1 MIAQKKNKL
10 KINNQ
15 LNNINIISNNQYKQ
29 KDNFKKDNKMN
40 EINTNDNINKK
51 DNYGNTHGYKDIIKN
66 IEHLKHN
73 KINTDPNLEKMKC
86 KEKYEIKN
94 NKQKNQCIN
103 IASSKSCSNE
113 KQNNTEKGKELETNE
128 IENEDNPDDIS
139 ENDFIEGNILYE
151 NEFKNCE
158 LNEIILRF
166 IKILYKDADKDL
178 NNKNKREIRLYD
190 SKIQQISNIIISM
203 KYLDQIKVMESM
215 NRTADSYN
223 KMELFLKLSKKVD
236 ERNKLKRNKNYKSDS
251 THRNSFGGYSYK
263 AKTSR
268 FINK

>member
-1 MIAQKKNKL
+1 MR
-10 KINNQ
+10 
-15 LNNINIISNNQYKQ
+15 
-29 KDNFKKDNKMN
+29 
-40 EINTNDNINKK
+40 
-51 DNYGNTHGYKDIIKN
+51 
-66 IEHLKHN
+66 N
-73 KINTDPNLEKMKC
+73 KIKLRKR
-86 KEKYEIKN
+86 
-94 NKQKNQCIN
+94 
-103 IASSKSCSNE
+103 
-113 KQNNTEKGKELETNE
+113 
-128 IENEDNPDDIS
+128 IEMENNPDDIS
-139 ENDFIEGNILYE
+139 ENDFIEGNVLYE

-178 NNKNKREIRLYD
+178 NNKNKKEIRIYD

-236 ERNKLKRNKNYKSDS
+236 EMNKLKRNKNYRSDS
-251 THRNSFGGYSYK
+251 IHRNSFGGYSYK